1 MLHYT
6 TLDASHQRL
15 EQRGKESSD
24 AWLIG
29 WQGVE
34 CLEGSLTKEV
44 PLTSHPE
51 LFFQPYR

>member
-1 MLHYT
+1 MLHYK

-44 PLTSHPE
+44 P
-51 LFFQPYR
+51 